1 MSFYLILAVLVI
13 LFFIIRNICVFIFSL
28 ENYNIHKKRL
38 KQLKF
43 NKKHGSDIDDLID
56 TVTKPAITYILPR
69 IKLRNMEKLEID
81 LKMAKWNK
89 YFTPMQYRALN
100 ITLKVIGVIMF
111 LLFFRASKFI
121 AVLWAVILCFVMD
134 LLFYNSISERKKR
147 LLSDFPDFLR
157 ITQGYLSANIPFS
170 KAVSETIK
178 YVGDEWKPILR
189 DFVVE
194 CDVKS
199 IEDALENLKNRV
211 DMFEVREF
219 VALVKLAIEQGGDAK
234 DSFTA
239 QADKIREM
247 QMDIIALKV
256 GRRQLMGTLIQAPLL
271 LCNLLVIGLPVISS
285 MTGFTTM

>member
-13 LFFIIRNICVFIFSL
+13 LFFIIRNICMFIFSL

-43 NKKHGSDIDDLID
+43 NKKQGSDIEELID

-69 IKLRNMEKLEID
+69 LKLRNMEKLEID
-81 LKMAKWNK
+81 LKMAKWDK

-121 AVLWAVILCFVMD
+121 AILWAVILCFVMD
-134 LLFYNSISERKKR
+134 LLFYNSISERKRR

-157 ITQGYLSANIPFS
+157 IAQGYLSANIPFS

-219 VALVKLAIEQGGDAK
+219 VALAKLAIEQGGDAK

-285 MTGFTTM
+285 MTDFTTM